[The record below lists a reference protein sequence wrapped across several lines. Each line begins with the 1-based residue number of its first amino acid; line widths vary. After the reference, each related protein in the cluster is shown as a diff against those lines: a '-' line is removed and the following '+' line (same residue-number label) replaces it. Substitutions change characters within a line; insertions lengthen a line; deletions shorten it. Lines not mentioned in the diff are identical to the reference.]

1 MRQIQ
6 LILILFLGVILG
18 GFVSCNSSKPSD
30 NDIKAAEDQIKKK
43 IDNSTVTPK
52 LSDNKTPDF
61 NQQNLNQKKSSE
73 ETKTTVSTD
82 KTSSDKTVKTIT
94 PQDKTKSDLKNSDK
108 NTVQKNTTTQVKDD
122 TKKVI
127 PSKDTTQKVATTDT
141 KNQTQKDV
149 TKNVVQTKEL
159 GQDKKERTIED
170 VVKEKEVY
178 QYNSHN
184 KRDPFINPYIVDTTE
199 DTSVNLNQRKGQ
211 EDENVDFSKLNY
223 RGLIQYGNELVAM
236 LEDEAGR
243 GLILKV
249 GSVIGGAKVES
260 ISKDMVIL
268 KRFVI
273 TNEGQPREIIL
284 HKVTE

>member
-1 MRQIQ
+1 MRHIR
-6 LILILFLGVILG
+6 LIFILIMGVFLGIVA
-18 GFVSCNSSKPSD
+18 SCNSTKPTD
-30 NDIKAAEDQIKKK
+30 ADIKAAEDQIKKK
-43 IDNSTVTPK
+43 IDSSSVIPK

-61 NQQNLNQKKSSE
+61 NQQNINQKKSSD
-73 ETKTTVSTD
+73 ETKTIVPSD
-82 KTSSDKTVKTIT
+82 KNALDKTVKTTMT
-94 PQDKTKSDLKNSDK
+94 PDKTKIDPKKSDK
-108 NTVQKNTTTQVKDD
+108 NTVQQNTTTPVKDD

-127 PSKDTTQKVATTDT
+127 PSKDSTQKVTTTDT
-141 KNQTQKDV
+141 KSQPQKDV

-184 KRDPFINPYIVDTTE
+184 KRDPFINPYVVDSTE
-199 DTSVNLNQRKGQ
+199 NTSVILNQQKGQ